1 MSDEIIRINESERMF
16 IALPVPEGA
25 VSKLEKAVGEFGMYL
40 ESNVPIERWHMTM
53 FFMGEVQNP
62 KQFYKRLP
70 DVIPLPFLPTLH
82 ITYVGRGEKRD
93 QLWAIAEKSQSLK
106 DLRMEIIRKL
116 RKLRFPM
123 TDAQRKNKDPFVP
136 HVRLAKFNDVAMRM
150 GLADSAI
157 NSSFAIK
164 SANVYISRLGPDGPK
179 YYCVK
184 SMSLTS

>member
-53 FFMGEVQNP
+53 F
-62 KQFYKRLP
+62 
-70 DVIPLPFLPTLH
+70 FLPTLH